1 MSLNRKDFE
10 IIRLVSNEK
19 INLKELALNFKTT
32 DRNIRYSIDNIN
44 HYLKKFLIGD
54 NIEIINGVINFDAN
68 EEIVKKFCG
77 EENKKDYI
85 FSKEEREEYI
95 LICLFFQDT
104 ISLKDIEE
112 YLQVSITTLRK
123 DLKEIEKILEKYQLY
138 LENSFGKISVKG
150 NEKKLRHLKMIYA
163 LKYIYLNEEK
173 IKYIDKLFFF
183 QKDILVILQNYLSN
197 QNLNRCF
204 DILKTFEKKL
214 KIKFEK
220 EFKNII
226 FIYLIITFERIKK
239 GYILVKKNNWEFLK
253 NTSYYKIIQKDIFK
267 NNNRYMYEAL
277 HLSEY
282 FLSGYNSE
290 GFYENRF
297 LIDSFV
303 CKLLNVLSE
312 TKIKNLINDKE
323 FLEEIIEYLTAA
335 IYRVKNNFILN
346 YKLELNEIESKVYD
360 EISKNRDEINKYLKE
375 PLRNEEFMLI
385 SQIIYKHLKK
395 QKIEKIKLNK
405 ILDIIEKNS
414 EKSSI
419 DIIAKELLELY
430 PNLIENDI
438 KINKQ
443 LGLLDIITEKDIKFT
458 KCYDIKELVDVFISN
473 LYENSFIEREFI
485 DSVYSM
491 LANKEFDYIDNEST
505 LIFYGKET
513 KYNKRLGISL
523 IFNEN
528 NIKFEDKNIKYFIL
542 LSNVDKYNYLGVLR
556 DLQKLIEVNG
566 LKELSK
572 LQSQKSVI
580 EKIVNIID

>member
-44 HYLKKFLIGD
+44 HYLKKISKGD
-54 NIEIINGVINFDAN
+54 NIEVVNGVIKFDSDEN
-68 EEIVKKFCG
+68 LVKKFCG

-95 LICLFFQDT
+95 LICLFFQEV
-104 ISLKDIEE
+104 INLKVIEE
-112 YLQVSITTLRK
+112 YFQVSITTLRK
-123 DLKEIEKILEKYQLY
+123 DLKDIEKILEKYQLY
-138 LENSFGKISVKG
+138 LENSFGKIFIKG

-163 LKYIYLNEEK
+163 LKYIYLNEEELR
-173 IKYIDKLFFF
+173 YIEKLFFF
-183 QKDILVILQNYLSN
+183 QKDILLILKNYLSG
-197 QNLNRCF
+197 QNVKRCF

-226 FIYLIITFERIKK
+226 FIYLIVTFERIEK
-239 GYILVKKNNWEFLK
+239 GHILLKKNNWEFLK
-253 NTSYYKIIQKDIFK
+253 NTTYYKIIQKDVFK
-267 NNNRYMYEAL
+267 NNNSYMYEAL

-282 FLSGYNSE
+282 FLSGHNSE
-290 GFYENRF
+290 SFYENRF

-303 CKLLNVLSE
+303 CKLLNILSE
-312 TKIKNLINDKE
+312 IKIENLIDDKE

-346 YKLELNEIESKVYD
+346 YKLELDENEDKVYD
-360 EISKNRDEINKYLKE
+360 KISKNRNIINKYLKE

-385 SQIIYKHLKK
+385 AKIICKHLRKP
-395 QKIEKIKLNK
+395 KIEKIKLNK
-405 ILDIIEKNS
+405 ILEIIEKNS
-414 EKSSI
+414 EKPLLSTI
-419 DIIAKELLELY
+419 KKELLGLY
-430 PNLIENDI
+430 PNLIEDNI
-438 KINKQ
+438 KTNKQ
-443 LGLLDIITEKDIKFT
+443 LSLLDVITEKDIKFAR
-458 KCYDIKELVDVFISN
+458 CYDIKELIDISISN

-485 DSVYSM
+485 DSLHMM
-491 LANKEFDYIDNEST
+491 LEKKEFDYIDNENT

-513 KYNKRLGISL
+513 KYNKKLGVSI
-523 IFNEN
+523 IFNEE
-528 NIKFEDKNIKYFIL
+528 NIKLENKEIKYFIL
-542 LSNVDKYNYLGVLR
+542 LSNVDKYNYLGVMR
-556 DLQKLIEVNG
+556 DLQKIIEENR
-566 LKELSK
+566 LKELSE

-580 EKIVNIID
+580 ERIAKIIA

>member
-44 HYLKKFLIGD
+44 HYLKKNSKGD
-54 NIEIINGVINFDAN
+54 NIEVVNGVIKFDSDEN
-68 EEIVKKFCG
+68 LVKKFCG

-95 LICLFFQDT
+95 LICLFFQEV
-104 ISLKDIEE
+104 INLKVIEE
-112 YLQVSITTLRK
+112 YFQVSITTLRK
-123 DLKEIEKILEKYQLY
+123 DLKDIEKILEKYQLY
-138 LENSFGKISVKG
+138 LENSFGKIFIKG

-163 LKYIYLNEEK
+163 LKYIYLNEEELR
-173 IKYIDKLFFF
+173 YIEKLFFF
-183 QKDILVILQNYLSN
+183 QKDILLILKNYLSG
-197 QNLNRCF
+197 QNVKRCF

-226 FIYLIITFERIKK
+226 FIYLIVTFERIEK
-239 GYILVKKNNWEFLK
+239 GHILLKKNNWEFLK
-253 NTSYYKIIQKDIFK
+253 NTTYYKIIQKDVFK
-267 NNNRYMYEAL
+267 NNNSYMYEAL

-282 FLSGYNSE
+282 FLSGHNSE
-290 GFYENRF
+290 SFYENRF

-303 CKLLNVLSE
+303 CKLLNILSE
-312 TKIKNLINDKE
+312 IKIENLIDDKE

-346 YKLELNEIESKVYD
+346 YKLELDENEDKVYD
-360 EISKNRDEINKYLKE
+360 KISKNRNIINKYLKE

-385 SQIIYKHLKK
+385 AKIICKHLRKP
-395 QKIEKIKLNK
+395 KIEKIKLNK
-405 ILDIIEKNS
+405 ILEIIEKNS
-414 EKSSI
+414 EKPLLSTI
-419 DIIAKELLELY
+419 KKELLGLY
-430 PNLIENDI
+430 PNLIEDNI
-438 KINKQ
+438 KTNKQ
-443 LGLLDIITEKDIKFT
+443 LSLLDVITEKDIKFAR
-458 KCYDIKELVDVFISN
+458 CYDIKELIDISISN

-485 DSVYSM
+485 DSLHMM
-491 LANKEFDYIDNEST
+491 LEKKEFDYIDNENT

-513 KYNKRLGISL
+513 KYNKKLGVSI
-523 IFNEN
+523 IFNEE
-528 NIKFEDKNIKYFIL
+528 NIKLENKEIKYFIL
-542 LSNVDKYNYLGVLR
+542 LSNVDKYNYLGVMR
-556 DLQKLIEVNG
+556 DLQKIIEENR
-566 LKELSK
+566 LKELSE

-580 EKIVNIID
+580 ERIAKIIA